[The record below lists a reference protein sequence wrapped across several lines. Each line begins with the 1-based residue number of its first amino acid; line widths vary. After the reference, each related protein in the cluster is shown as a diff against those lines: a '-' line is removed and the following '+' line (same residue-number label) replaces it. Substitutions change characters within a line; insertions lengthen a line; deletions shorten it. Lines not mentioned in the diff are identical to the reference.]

1 MTLSLAVEDYVA
13 IGVMLVVSA
22 AIGLYFR
29 FSGDRQKTMNEF
41 LMGGKNMSIMP
52 VAFSLMATFMSSIA
66 IIGIPAEIYMY
77 GMQMTVWVI
86 GLPFGCAIASYACLP
101 AYYDLN
107 VSTAYEYLELRFG
120 KTTRKVAAFTFIVR
134 SILYTA
140 VVLYS
145 PSLALNAVTSLSTWT
160 SILSLA
166 AVCIFYCSLG
176 GLKAVLWTDVFQA
189 TLMFVAVASVVVKGT
204 LDVGFIDLFDISAKG
219 ERMTF
224 FNMSPSLTER
234 YTFWNT
240 FVSGLFFGF
249 ESFGTN
255 QSQVQRFLSVGNLR
269 KAQWAMFLSV
279 VLTVIFKVFCSLSG
293 MVMYGIYFDCDPMQN
308 PAVHL
313 SSPDQMMPYS
323 IMKLLS
329 NVIFLPGLCIAGMF
343 SGALSSVSSSLNS
356 MTAVTM
362 EDFIR
367 PHCHCKRF
375 TEKWMSRVAKL
386 LAIVFG
392 GLSLLVILCVVNFRG
407 VIEASHVLNTIPI
420 GALAGVYVL
429 AMFTTTANEPG
440 ILIGLVSGITVHAWI
455 AIGAYLTKK
464 KIVPLPRSIAG
475 CPAFTNGMSVDEN
488 LPLFGQNVS
497 SSFVTEA
504 GNIVEIVSEESRYIF
519 PLYTLSFL
527 WFPVIGMIVSMIV
540 GYLASFLIV
549 IQASMAHLPISPRD
563 LSESVKEENLNLT
576 SETP

>member
-1 MTLSLAVEDYVA
+1 
-13 IGVMLVVSA
+13 
-22 AIGLYFR
+22 
-29 FSGDRQKTMNEF
+29 
-41 LMGGKNMSIMP
+41 MSIMP

-77 GMQMTVWVI
+77 GMQMSVWVI

-101 AYYDLN
+101 AYYDLE
-107 VSTAYEYLELRFG
+107 VSTAYEYLEMRFG
-120 KTTRKVAAFTFIVR
+120 KTTRKVAAFTFIIR

-166 AVCIFYCSLG
+166 AVCVFYCSLG

-189 TLMFVAVASVVVKGT
+189 TLMFVAVASVVVKGAA
-204 LDVGFIDLFDISAKG
+204 DIGFSDIFDISAKG
-219 ERMTF
+219 ERLNF
-224 FNMSPSLTER
+224 LNMSTSLTER

-240 FVSGLFFGF
+240 FLSGLFFGF

-255 QSQVQRFLSVGNLR
+255 QAQVQRFLSVGNLR
-269 KAQWAMFLSV
+269 KAQQAMFLSV
-279 VLTVIFKVFCSLSG
+279 ILTVIFKVFCSLSG
-293 MVMYGIYFDCDPMQN
+293 LVLYGIFFDCDPMQN

-323 IMKLLS
+323 ILKLLS
-329 NVIFLPGLCIAGMF
+329 NVTFLPGLCIAGMF

-367 PHCHCKRF
+367 PHCHWKGF

-407 VIEASHVLNTIPI
+407 VIEASHVLNTIPV

-455 AIGAYLTKK
+455 AIGAYLTKV
-464 KIVPLPRSIAG
+464 KIAPLPRSTAG
-475 CPAFTNGMSVDEN
+475 CPAFTNGTSLEEN
-488 LPLFGQNVS
+488 FPLLGQNVS

-504 GNIVEIVSEESRYIF
+504 GNIAEIVSEENRYIF
-519 PLYTLSFL
+519 PLYALAFL
-527 WFPVIGMIVSMIV
+527 WYPVIGMIVSIIV
-540 GYLASFLIV
+540 GYLASYLIAAEDSV
-549 IQASMAHLPISPRD
+549 PTLR
-563 LSESVKEENLNLT
+563 LSLHSLIRSL
-576 SETP
+576 SFC